1 MKWNH
6 LKAYCRKKHYRQSSG
21 SWVPEGPRDPQQ
33 TDFVSVTQPCLLRG
47 ENPVELNQEQE
58 QWNGMEETNFL
69 FFKYSNTLFFLL
81 SSKQELEPAHA
92 AATRNCGGSAVLRRG
107 FVVRGNGQ
115 HGAQHGLT
123 CPWEA
128 GSGKQLGTTWARWCF
143 VAVGWTDLEQCCV
156 LYWALGNHSQGS
168 ESLRVTHKFL
178 DLESQ
183 KKE

>member
-107 FVVRGNGQ
+107 FVVSGNGH

-123 CPWEA
+123 CPD
-128 GSGKQLGTTWARWCF
+128 GRQ
-143 VAVGWTDLEQCCV
+143 D
-156 LYWALGNHSQGS
+156 QGS
-168 ESLRVTHKFL
+168 SWAPHELAGVLWLLVGLTLSSAVSSTGPWEITVRVQ
-178 DLESQ
+178 SP
-183 KKE
+183 